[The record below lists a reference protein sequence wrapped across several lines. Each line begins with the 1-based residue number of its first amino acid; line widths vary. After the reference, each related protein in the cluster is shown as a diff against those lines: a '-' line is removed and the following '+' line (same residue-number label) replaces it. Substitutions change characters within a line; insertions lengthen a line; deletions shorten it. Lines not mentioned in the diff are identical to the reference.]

1 MLGLSTAITKATSL
15 GFQYIK
21 DGLKLYMP
29 YKSHRAD
36 EVKFVGTGSTSFDG
50 DDYVDTGATFKTTFD
65 GSFTISAWI
74 KPTDGN
80 PSSDEVVIGTNNAD
94 DTDAMWFYVRDGGEL
109 GFWYEANN
117 NSDLTLTSS
126 DMFTDGQQDWCYVC
140 AVVDD
145 SLNQVSLYFNGV
157 LQTLSGSYDGD
168 ISAITNSDFQS
179 SGTTP
184 NLFIGA
190 RSDNGTADSEFTG
203 SIKNVAIWNRVLTAT
218 EVQNVMYK
226 QYAEVSGRL
235 ASGLVSWWALEET
248 ATSTTTA
255 DSHGSNTGTLGDGS
269 TSSTYPA
276 FNSDLYGGDT
286 PVKPRAI
293 DNAPTVQADAIGS
306 GSAYFVTGND
316 DYINCGNSSDFP
328 DDPDGE
334 EFTVTAWFK
343 GDVGADGT
351 IVSKAD
357 NSNRAIQLYTDS
369 DDTLIGYI
377 GGTNLDSST
386 VVADGTWHHVALR
399 SFNDGGTYK
408 GEVYVDGVFKVVGT
422 TGSTTATDRDFLIG
436 ARRDAD
442 NTDVGYTITGN
453 LCQVGIWSSALTQ
466 AQIQSIM
473 EKTYE
478 ELTASEKTNLVSYWA
493 LDVGENENTTKH
505 YTVADSMSTF
515 GDNLLADGDAG
526 SDNWTN
532 DTGGTNPA
540 LVNEKSSEYAKE
552 GTYSRKF
559 VVDGNNDAIH
569 TPTFTTE
576 SSGVYQVSFWIRP
589 DSTSVN
595 FYAYQGDG
603 SGTNTTASENG
614 SSTTWFRSFTA
625 NEWNKITTYYTES
638 SGGSSAYLEFESPG
652 GSNDQIYYIDEVKVR
667 KVLTGNFGEL
677 I

>member
-1 MLGLSTAITKATSL
+1 MSLGLTKATSGNFL
-15 GFQYIK
+15 NYVR

-29 YKSHRAD
+29 YKGHPA
-36 EVKFVGTGSTSFDG
+36 EETKFVGTGSTSFDG